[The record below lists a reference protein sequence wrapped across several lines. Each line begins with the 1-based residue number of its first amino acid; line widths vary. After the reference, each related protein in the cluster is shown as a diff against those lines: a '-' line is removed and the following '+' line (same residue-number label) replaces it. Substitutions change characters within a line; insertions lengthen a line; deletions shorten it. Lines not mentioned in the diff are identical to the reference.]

1 VEEIERAV
9 EVAAGANVP
18 VVAHASSPEGIRR
31 AVLAGVE
38 TIEHGSEGTPEA
50 FRLMAERQV
59 ALCPTLA
66 AGEAI
71 ARYQGWEGVE
81 PAPARVAAQR
91 ASFRAARE
99 AGVVICAGS
108 DAGVFAHGDNA
119 RELELMVAYG
129 MSPAEALAAATSV
142 NARIIHLDDRIGRVA
157 PGLLADLIAAEGDPT
172 REIGALRNVRL
183 VVKSGRVISPDR

>member
-1 VEEIERAV
+1 
-9 EVAAGANVP
+9 
-18 VVAHASSPEGIRR
+18 
-31 AVLAGVE
+31 
-38 TIEHGSEGTPEA
+38 
-50 FRLMAERQV
+50 V

-119 RELELMVAYG
+119 RELELMVEYG
-129 MSPAEALAAATSV
+129 MTPTEALAAATAI
-142 NARIIHLDDRIGRVA
+142 NARILHLDDRLGRVA
-157 PGLLADLIAAEGDPT
+157 PGLLADLVAVGGDPT
-172 REIGALRNVRL
+172 RDIAALRRVRM
-183 VVKSGRVISPDR
+183 VMKGGRMVGRPGSASE